1 MRGRR
6 SRRPQPSTDSLVLRT
21 RITGT
26 FGVEYPLIQGGM
38 RHVGRAGLVAAVANA
53 GGLGFLSAHT
63 QPSAQALQEEIAATR
78 SLTAKPFGVNLTILP
93 NLDVKPDDYARV
105 IIEAGVPC
113 VETAGGNPARFIAAF
128 KQAGI
133 KVLHKCTA
141 VRFALK
147 AQQLGADAVSITG
160 FEAAGHPGED
170 HVPNLVLVPA
180 AVDKLEIPVVA
191 SGGFADGRG
200 LVAALA
206 LGAEA
211 ISMGTRFLLT
221 RESPMHEAV
230 KARYL
235 AASERDTAVVC
246 GSIGDSTRV
255 LKNSLTERILELER
269 AHCLSHDELLDMA
282 GSRRWVE
289 AAQAGDP
296 EGGAFAAGVAVG
308 LMHDLPTCAELVER
322 IIREARDIIRDR
334 LSMIVA

>member
-1 MRGRR
+1 
-6 SRRPQPSTDSLVLRT
+6 VFKT
-21 RITGT
+21 RITEI
-26 FGVEYPLIQGGM
+26 FGVKHPLIQGGM

-53 GGLGFLSAHT
+53 GGLGFVSAHT
-63 QPSAQALQEEIAATR
+63 QPSAQALQDEIAATR
-78 SLTAKPFGVNLTILP
+78 ALTAEPFGVNLTILS
-93 NLDVKPDDYARV
+93 NLDVRPDEYARV
-105 IIEAGVPC
+105 IIESGVTC

-128 KQAGI
+128 KQAGL

-180 AVDKLEIPVVA
+180 TVEKLQIPVVA

-206 LGAEA
+206 LGAEG

-235 AASERDTAVVC
+235 AATERDTAIVC

-255 LKNSLTERILELER
+255 LRNSLTERIVELEK
-269 AHCLSHDELLDMA
+269 AGSVGHDELLDLA
-282 GSRRWVE
+282 GSRRWVD
-289 AAQAGDP
+289 AAHAGDP
-296 EGGAFAAGVAVG
+296 EGGAFAAGMAVG
-308 LMHDLPTCAELVER
+308 LMHDIPSCRELVDR
-322 IIREARDIIRDR
+322 IMREAHEVVRDR
-334 LSMIVA
+334 LSKMVA